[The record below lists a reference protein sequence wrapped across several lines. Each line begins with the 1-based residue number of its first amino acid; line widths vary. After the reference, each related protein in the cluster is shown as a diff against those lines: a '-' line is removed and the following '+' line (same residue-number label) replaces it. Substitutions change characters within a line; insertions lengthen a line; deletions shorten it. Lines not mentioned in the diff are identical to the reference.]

1 MALKGE
7 YSSNAKPDSVRQRK
21 YNGTPDQKRRRAQR
35 NAARRAAERIH
46 GKKKL
51 QGKDVDHVGSPKH
64 GSLDNNKTRIISS
77 SLNKTLGAKKSHTGN
92 SRK

>member
-1 MALKGE
+1 MPAKGQ
-7 YSSNAKPDSVRQRK
+7 YDPNAKPDSIRQRK
-21 YNGTPDQKRRRAQR
+21 YQGNENQKKRRAQR

-51 QGKDVDHVGSPKH
+51 KGKEVDHPNSPKK
-64 GSLDNNKTRIISS
+64 GSLNNARTRIISKK
-77 SLNKTLGAKKSHTGN
+77 LNRKLGGEKSHTGN